1 MKKLVASIFFF
12 ETLIFPLSS
21 QEKPKAFELSG
32 YVTTMESAMFDTL
45 SNNVLF
51 ENLIHNRL
59 NLKAYF
65 GDKLSIAAEVRNRL
79 FTGDMV
85 KTMGRAYSE
94 MTGMDQGLV
103 DMSWNLLEENSFF
116 FNTTV
121 DRLWIDLS
129 FNKFQARIGR
139 QRINWGQTFVWNPND
154 IFNAYSFFDVDYV
167 ERPGSDAIRLQY
179 YPTSSSA
186 IELAAKMD
194 RNNDVTVAGLGRFN
208 RWGYDFQFLAGYSNN
223 SDIVAGAGWSGSLG
237 SVSFRGEGSWFHP
250 LESFGDTT
258 GTIILTAGLD
268 KVFENN
274 SIAQIQIMYCNNPLE
289 PGNFTSMYSGKL
301 SAKDLAFSEFT
312 AFGQFSLAATPL
324 LNLGVSAMWFPG
336 MKGYFSGPSIDYSLA
351 ENLDFSLI
359 WQHFKGE
366 MSGTDT
372 RLNLVYLR
380 IKQSF

>member
-1 MKKLVASIFFF
+1 MKKPVAAILFFV
-12 ETLIFPLSS
+12 TLFSLLPA
-21 QEKPKAFELSG
+21 QEKPKTFELNG
-32 YVTTMESAMFDTL
+32 YVTTMGSAMFDSL

-59 NLKAYF
+59 NLKAYL
-65 GDKLSIAAEVRNRL
+65 GGKISIAAEVRNRL

-85 KTMGRAYSE
+85 KTTGRAYSE

-116 FNTTV
+116 FNTMI
-121 DRLWIDLS
+121 DRLWIDISL
-129 FNKFQARIGR
+129 NKFQARIGR

-167 ERPGSDAIRLQY
+167 ERPGSDAVRLQY

-186 IELAAKMD
+186 VELAAKMD
-194 RNNDVTVAGLGRFN
+194 CDNKITVAGLGRFN
-208 RWGYDFQFLAGYSNN
+208 RWGYDFQFLAGYADN
-223 SDIVAGAGWSGSLG
+223 SDIVAGAGWSGALG
-237 SVSFRGEGSWFHP
+237 SISFRGEGSWFHP
-250 LESFGDTT
+250 LESFGDTS
-258 GTIILTAGLD
+258 GTMIITAGFD
-268 KVFENN
+268 KVFEDN
-274 SIAQIQIMYCNNPLE
+274 SLAQIQIMYCNNPLN
-289 PGNFTSMYSGKL
+289 PGNFNSLFSGKM
-301 SAKDLAFSEFT
+301 SARDLAFSEFT
-312 AFGQFSLAATPL
+312 AFGQFTLAATPL
-324 LNLGVSAMWFPG
+324 LNLSVSAMWFPD
-336 MKGYFSGPSIDYSLA
+336 MKGYFTGPSVDYSLA

-366 MSGTDT
+366 MGGTDT